1 MRVSLFCGEWAIV
14 GVKSKCHEKDDK
26 NGVDGVVNHVFR
38 VDNDWRGDGVRGRGK
53 IETVRQEKGNGSC
66 LVEYRE

>member
-38 VDNDWRGDGVRGRGK
+38 VDNDWRGGGGRERKGKERNRSTRGSEWKLSSR
-53 IETVRQEKGNGSC
+53 V
-66 LVEYRE
+66 

>member
-14 GVKSKCHEKDDK
+14 RVKSKCHEKDDK

-38 VDNDWRGDGVRGRGK
+38 VDNDWRGGGRGG
-53 IETVRQEKGNGSC
+53 EEGEREKPFEKRKG
-66 LVEYRE
+66 REVV

>member
-38 VDNDWRGDGVRGRGK
+38 VDNDRRGGGRR
-53 IETVRQEKGNGSC
+53 EWKGNQRNRSTRGSEWK
-66 LVEYRE
+66 LSSRV